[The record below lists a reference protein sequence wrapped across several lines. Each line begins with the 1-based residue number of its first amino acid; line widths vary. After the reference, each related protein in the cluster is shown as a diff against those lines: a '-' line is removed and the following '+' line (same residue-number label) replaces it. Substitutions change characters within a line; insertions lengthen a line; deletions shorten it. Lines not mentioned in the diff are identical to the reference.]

1 MTKKDCHGCMWCMKK
16 RRKDRY
22 YQCHY
27 SGWTPLRLIGEC
39 GIWENWNREGIRR
52 RTTWTNS

>member
-1 MTKKDCHGCMWCMKK
+1 MTKKDCHGCTWCMKK

-27 SGWTPLRLIGEC
+27 SGWTPLKDIESC
-39 GIWENWNREGIRR
+39 GIWEHWNRAGIRR
-52 RTTWTNS
+52 RTTH